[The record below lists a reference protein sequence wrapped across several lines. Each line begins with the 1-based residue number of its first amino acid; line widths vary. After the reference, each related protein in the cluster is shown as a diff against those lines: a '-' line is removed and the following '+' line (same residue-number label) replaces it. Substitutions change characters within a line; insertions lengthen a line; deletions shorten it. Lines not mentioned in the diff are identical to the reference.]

1 MNNSTESNQPVIAL
15 PPSPNLP
22 APLPPNLDL
31 PNWLLAILLLS
42 AMTNR
47 LYQVSLVILSI
58 VQTWKKPSADK
69 AEDKADKTE

>member
-31 PNWLLAILLLS
+31 PNWLLAMLLLS
-42 AMTNR
+42 AITNR

-58 VQTWKKPSADK
+58 VQTWKKPST
-69 AEDKADKTE
+69 DKTE

>member
-1 MNNSTESNQPVIAL
+1 MNNTTESNQPVIAL

-31 PNWLLAILLLS
+31 PNWLLAMLLLS
-42 AMTNR
+42 AITNR

-58 VQTWKKPSADK
+58 VRIWKKSSTDK
-69 AEDKADKTE
+69 VDKTQH

>member
-1 MNNSTESNQPVIAL
+1 MNNTTESNQPVIAL

-31 PNWLLAILLLS
+31 PNWLLAMLLLS
-42 AMTNR
+42 AITNR

-58 VQTWKKPSADK
+58 VRIWKKSSTDK
-69 AEDKADKTE
+69 VDKTE

>member
-1 MNNSTESNQPVIAL
+1 MNNTPESNQPAIAL
-15 PPSPNLP
+15 PPSADLP
-22 APLPPNLDL
+22 APLPLNLPL

-58 VQTWKKPSADK
+58 VQTWKKSDTDK
-69 AEDKADKTE
+69 DKTE